1 MVTTIKI
8 KILSIK
14 PAGCHL
20 LIKAA
25 VNGKTANLL
34 IDTGASQTVFDVN
47 RMNKFTTQKAFN
59 KNENLSSGLGTSS
72 MQSHDFKIKEFKL
85 GELVLKNY
93 NVLLLDLAHVNK
105 TYMSLKLKPIDGV
118 LGGDILKKYS
128 ALINYK
134 SKAMQFSFKKTK

>member
-34 IDTGASQTVFDVN
+34 IDTGASQTIFDVN
-47 RMNKFTTQKAFN
+47 RMNRFTKQKAFN
-59 KNENLSSGLGTSS
+59 KNENLSSGIGTSS
-72 MQSHDFKIKEFKL
+72 MQSHDFKIKEFQI
-85 GELVLKNY
+85 GGLVLKNY
-93 NVLLLDLAHVNK
+93 NALLLDLTHVNK
-105 TYMSLKLKPIDGV
+105 TYSSLKLKPIDGV

-128 ALINYK
+128 AIINYK
-134 SKAMQFSFKKTK
+134 SKAMQLSFKKTK